1 MKDYRNRS
9 RERDYRDR
17 RDTSRDYDRRRRDVS
32 TDSKRNSR
40 RRDST
45 DRGPRKDLSKD
56 KIEVSYVSD
65 MQHSQATHYIWLT
78 WLQSPKT
85 TMSSV
90 QNDEE
95 KKAERLAK
103 LEAWKQKQKQAAE
116 KQRDIQTAGGTR
128 SLLDEIDR
136 KAAGSPLVPSPSTPD
151 PINGDASPT
160 PYAGKFDPKAIVK
173 KATIGSTGVTKLGTD
188 IALPE
193 ISKASGPL
201 NSTHT
206 GLKANKSTALATPI
220 SGKSMKPIVVVV
232 SLIYLQLPHRQYH

>member
-1 MKDYRNRS
+1 MTGEILHVITIEGVEMVLLTLEETADGGIVKTVVHKRTLVRTNLRFVMF
-9 RERDYRDR
+9 RAR
-17 RDTSRDYDRRRRDVS
+17 TS
-32 TDSKRNSR
+32 
-40 RRDST
+40 
-45 DRGPRKDLSKD
+45 
-56 KIEVSYVSD
+56 
-65 MQHSQATHYIWLT
+65 YIWLT
-78 WLQSPKT
+78 LLQSPKT
-85 TMSSV
+85 SSASG

-116 KQRDIQTAGGTR
+116 KNKDIQTAGGTR

-136 KAAGSPLVPSPSTPD
+136 KAAGSPIVPSLSTPD
-151 PINGDASPT
+151 TTHGDASLA

-173 KATIGSTGVTKLGTD
+173 KATSGSTGVTKLGTD

-206 GLKANKSTALATPI
+206 GLKANKSTALAKPTPC
-220 SGKSMKPIVVVV
+220 KSLSPPSFLV
-232 SLIYLQLPHRQYH
+232 SLTYLQLPHRQCH